1 LKLLEVYDILY
12 KMQVIAPSLIFSY
25 ISPIRR
31 KVLTIDS
38 KSKTIHEIIMQLFG
52 NRYDIEIRPFDK
64 EYYNSIYI
72 LSIKN
77 KSFIFHFEL
86 TIYNNEHLP
95 YISFLDGCL
104 NKDKKY
110 EIS

>member
-1 LKLLEVYDILY
+1 
-12 KMQVIAPSLIFSY
+12 MQVKVPGLIFSY

-52 NRYDIEIRPFDK
+52 NRYDIEMRGPR
-64 EYYNSIYI
+64 YYQSEDIYT

-77 KSFIFHFEL
+77 KVCVFHFGL
-86 TIYNNEHLP
+86 TIYDRYLPTITFLGGCPNKGNN
-95 YISFLDGCL
+95 
-104 NKDKKY
+104 Y
-110 EIS
+110 EIN

>member
-1 LKLLEVYDILY
+1 
-12 KMQVIAPSLIFSY
+12 MQVIAPGLIFSY

-52 NRYDIEIRPFDK
+52 NRYDIEMRGPR
-64 EYYNSIYI
+64 YYQSEDIYT

-77 KSFIFHFEL
+77 KVCVFHFGL
-86 TIYNNEHLP
+86 TIYDRYLPTITFLGGCPNKGNN
-95 YISFLDGCL
+95 
-104 NKDKKY
+104 Y
-110 EIS
+110 EIN

>member
-1 LKLLEVYDILY
+1 MKLLEVYDILY
-12 KMQVIAPSLIFSY
+12 KMQVIAPGLIFSY

-52 NRYDIEIRPFDK
+52 NRYDIEMRGPC
-64 EYYNSIYI
+64 YYQSKDIYT

-77 KSFIFHFEL
+77 KVCVFHFRL
-86 TIYNNEHLP
+86 TIYDRYLPTITFLGGCSNKGNN
-95 YISFLDGCL
+95 
-104 NKDKKY
+104 Y
-110 EIS
+110 EIN

>member
-1 LKLLEVYDILY
+1 MKLLEVYDILY
-12 KMQVIAPSLIFSY
+12 KMQIIAPSLIFSY

-52 NRYDIEIRPFDK
+52 NRYDIEMRGPR
-64 EYYNSIYI
+64 YYQSEDIYT

-77 KSFIFHFEL
+77 KVCVFHFGL
-86 TIYNNEHLP
+86 TIYDRYLP
-95 YISFLDGCL
+95 AIRFLGGCL

-110 EIS
+110 EID